1 MRVVNLESHPGLES
15 ALNLQGDAMF
25 KRQKK
30 LDEYYTGR
38 ARCQAESASGAGFGA
53 SSCKTPRPG
62 REKRPHFT
70 PNKRLCEA
78 GEELDAGAPSLSTA
92 ALLPF
97 QVHRLHRQ
105 VPVGFE
111 DFETLLLFSFVGF
124 FVGK

>member
-1 MRVVNLESHPGLES
+1 VRHSGCGQRSPPGLKVYELLDWIYRARNEGRKISSLIPGLES

-53 SSCKTPRPG
+53 SSCKTPRTGP
-62 REKRPHFT
+62 EKRPHFT

-78 GEELDAGAPSLSTA
+78 GEELDAGAPRP
-92 ALLPF
+92 ALE
-97 QVHRLHRQ
+97 QW
-105 VPVGFE
+105 
-111 DFETLLLFSFVGF
+111 
-124 FVGK
+124 